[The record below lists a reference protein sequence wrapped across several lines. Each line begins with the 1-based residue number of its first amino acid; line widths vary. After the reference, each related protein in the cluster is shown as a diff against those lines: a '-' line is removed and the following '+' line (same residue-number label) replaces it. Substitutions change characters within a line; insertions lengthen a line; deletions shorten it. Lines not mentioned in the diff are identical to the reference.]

1 MQAERACD
9 ETKKEKKAENLFESQ
24 LLPYGLSLQFFSL
37 KSTKKSW
44 GKLVSSKIISKVKGF
59 LS

>member
-24 LLPYGLSLQFFSL
+24 LLPYRLSLQFFSL
-37 KSTKKSW
+37 
-44 GKLVSSKIISKVKGF
+44 
-59 LS
+59 